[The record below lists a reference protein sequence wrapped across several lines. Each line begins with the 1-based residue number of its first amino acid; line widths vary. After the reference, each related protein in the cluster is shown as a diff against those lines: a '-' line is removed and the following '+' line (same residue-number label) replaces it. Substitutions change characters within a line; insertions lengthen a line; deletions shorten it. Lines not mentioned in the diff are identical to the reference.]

1 MLFNRLSEMADV
13 EVKFDK
19 ADRLKKLAPYLF
31 VELDRAKKR
40 LEQAGH
46 SVIDLGVGDPDLPTP
61 TLILN
66 RLAEASAKPEHHR
79 YPSTKGL
86 ARLRQAIAA
95 WYERRFQVSLDPETE
110 IVPLIGSKEG
120 IAHLPLALTN
130 PGDVVLVPDPGYPPY
145 AGGALLAGAKPVFMP
160 LEEANGFFP
169 DLGGISQKAA
179 RSAKIMYLNYPN
191 NPTSA
196 VASAEQFT
204 EAIELAKAYG
214 ITIAHD
220 AAYSEVAYDG
230 YQPISFLQ
238 TPEAK
243 TVGVEFHS
251 FSKTYNMTG
260 WRIGWACGN
269 SEVIA
274 ALTQLKT
281 NMDSGV
287 FEPIQEAAVAALEAD
302 QDAVLGEIRG
312 TYQSRRDLL
321 VDGLTAAG
329 WPVARPKASLY
340 VWTRVPT
347 DETSMA
353 FSARLLEK
361 SHVLITPGVGFGASG
376 EGYVRFSLTVA
387 TEQLKEAV
395 ERLKQAL

>member
-1 MLFNRLSEMADV
+1 MFWALGVMTNVEIKHDKANRLKE
-13 EVKFDK
+13 
-19 ADRLKKLAPYLF
+19 LPPYLF

-40 LEQAGH
+40 LEKAGH

-61 TLILN
+61 APILN
-66 RLAEASAKPEHHR
+66 RLKEAAANPEYQR
-79 YPSTKGL
+79 YPSSKGL
-86 ARLRQAIAA
+86 ARLRKAIAV
-95 WYERRFQVSLDPETE
+95 WYERRFQVRLDPETE

-130 PGDVVLVPDPGYPPY
+130 PGDTVLVPDPGYPPY
-145 AGGALLAGAKPVFMP
+145 AGGAILAGAVPVSMP
-160 LEEANGFFP
+160 LTEANGFFP
-169 DLGGISQKAA
+169 DLGAMSQKVA
-179 RSAKIMYLNYPN
+179 RAAKIMYLNYPN
-191 NPTSA
+191 NPTAA
-196 VASAEQFT
+196 VASTEQFT
-204 EAIELAKAYG
+204 EAIALAKDYG
-214 ITIAHD
+214 IAIAHD

-230 YQPISFLQ
+230 YKPMSFLQ
-238 TPEAK
+238 VPEAK
-243 TVGVEFHS
+243 SVGIEFHS

-269 SEVIA
+269 PEMIA

-302 QDAVLGEIRG
+302 QDAILSEIRS

-321 VDGLTAAG
+321 VDGLNAAG

-353 FSARLLEK
+353 FCARLLEK
-361 SHVLITPGVGFGASG
+361 SHVVIAPGVGFGASG

-387 TEQLKEAV
+387 TEQLKEAI
-395 ERLKQAL
+395 ERLKRAL